1 MAALA
6 YRYQV
11 LPSSNH
17 SPRSNFRDYD
27 GKITHICIHHW
38 GVDGQRHDRVVA
50 WLRGKAGGQDNTG
63 SSAHYVCSDNLVT
76 NLVSESRAAW
86 AAVGANGYAIHI
98 EMRPE
103 MTAGDWS
110 TLVQL
115 CANIEERRGSMQYT
129 DHGRV
134 APTQCPGRYAGRL
147 GDLVRAVNAE
157 HKRRGNDLSDPRR
170 KAKGGAKA
178 PAPATKVAK
187 PRTAPAAK
195 ASYTGASIVE
205 YLRSIGVDSSYSNRA
220 RLARQQ
226 GISGYRGTA
235 QQNTSLLNRLRA
247 PGSSGTSAKSV
258 SAMAREII
266 QGEHGNGH
274 KTRQNSLGVDSE
286 TYSRVRAEV
295 NKRLR

>member
-1 MAALA
+1 MALA
-6 YRYQV
+6 YKYER

-17 SPRSNFRDYD
+17 SARSGFKDYT

-38 GVDGQRHDRVVA
+38 GKDGQRHSNVVR
-50 WLRGKAGGQDNTG
+50 WLRGKAGGTSNTG

-76 NLVSESRAAW
+76 NLVAEDRASW
-86 AAVGANGYAIHI
+86 AAKGANGYAIHI
-98 EMRPE
+98 EARPE
-103 MTAGDWS
+103 MTAGDWA

-129 DHGRV
+129 DHGSV

-147 GDLVRAVNAE
+147 GKLVQAVNTE
-157 HKRRGNDLSDPRR
+157 HKRRGNDTSDPRR

-178 PAPATKVAK
+178 PAPATTVAK
-187 PRTAPAAK
+187 PAPAA
-195 ASYTGASIVE
+195 SRGYTGASIVE
-205 YLRSIGVDSSYSNRA
+205 YLKSIGVDSSYSNRA

-266 QGEHGNGH
+266 QGKHGNGH
-274 KTRQNSLGVDSE
+274 ETRRNSLGVDSE
-286 TYSRVRAEV
+286 TYKRVRAEV

>member
-6 YRYQV
+6 YKYEV

-17 SPRSNFRDYD
+17 SDRSGFSDYT
-27 GKITHICIHHW
+27 GEITHICIHHW
-38 GVDGQRHDRVVA
+38 GIDGQRHSNVVA
-50 WLRGKAGGQDNTG
+50 WLRGKAGGTSNRG

-76 NLVSESRAAW
+76 NLVAESRAAW

-98 EMRPE
+98 ECRPE
-103 MTAGDWS
+103 MSSGDWN

-147 GDLVRAVNAE
+147 GELVRAVNSE
-157 HKRRGNDLSDPRR
+157 HKRRGNDPSDPRR
-170 KAKGGAKA
+170 KGRGKA
-178 PAPATKVAK
+178 PATSSKVAK
-187 PRTAPAAK
+187 ATPAPK
-195 ASYTGASIVE
+195 STYTGPSIVE
-205 YLRSIGVDSSYSNRA
+205 YLKSVGQDSSYANRA
-220 RLARQQ
+220 RLAKRH

-235 QQNTSLLNRLRA
+235 AQNTSLLNRLRA
-247 PGSSGTSAKSV
+247 PGSTNKSI
-258 SAMAREII
+258 STMANEVI
-266 QGEHGNGH
+266 QGKHGNGH
-274 KTRQNSLGVDSE
+274 KTRQNSLGVDSA
-286 TYSRVRAEV
+286 TYKRVRAEV